1 MSFGGKSFFEM
12 IVIGTSVM
20 RPIGSKSVSALYGSV
35 RYSEGAVECPMW

>member
-20 RPIGSKSVSALYGSV
+20 RPMGSKSFSAS
-35 RYSEGAVECPMW
+35 